1 MIFLSRRHNIHDII
15 LKGSARRTNENFQNV
30 PLNDLFH
37 LLFQTIA
44 RGAKNWVITG
54 SFSSNLGALEN
65 QFGRPKK
72 VDKIFENCLKIRPPQ
87 ENLRSAPAVAYDLK
101 FCRGIYRRN
110 SVNHSQIYR
119 SQEIITAILFQ
130 SCVQLIVRTSNET
143 VIKAVVVFA
152 EGIFPGESHVA

>member
-1 MIFLSRRHNIHDII
+1 MTDQNTALSRRHDILI
-15 LKGSARRTNENFQNV
+15 FKGSARRTNENFQKV
-30 PLNDLFH
+30 PPNDLFH
-37 LLFQTIA
+37 LLFQTID

-72 VDKIFENCLKIRPPQ
+72 VDKILENCLKIRPPQ
-87 ENLRSAPAVAYDLK
+87 ENLRSAPSCK
-101 FCRGIYRRN
+101 SSQIY
-110 SVNHSQIYR
+110 HSQIYR